1 MVAMPIPALL
11 TGGLLQACVAL
22 GTGATDV
29 PAPVWVFFDDNRAMP
44 ASIADTAL
52 TPRALE
58 RRALRRTLPGLIDR
72 HDVAM
77 PAVRVD
83 AVAGTGAHVRTQ
95 SRWMCAVS
103 AMATPAQ
110 EAALRALP
118 GVTHVE
124 PVGRGRAG
132 WQGEQRVPPPD
143 GWGASTDYGA
153 SHDQL
158 AQIDLPRLHDSGR
171 RGAGMVIGV
180 LDTGFNRVHEA
191 FNNPAHPLQVI
202 AEWDFVNNDG
212 NTGIQAG
219 DPGNQHMHGTWILGT
234 IGAYLPGTL
243 VGGACDA
250 RFILCKTEVVPS
262 ETPIEEDYYVAGLE
276 FIEAHGADVA
286 TSSLGYI
293 DWYTQAD
300 LNGDIA
306 VTTKAVNIATANG
319 VVCCTAAGN
328 EGHDS
333 DPATASLLA
342 PADAYNVITCGAAT
356 LSGAI
361 ASFSSSGP
369 TADGRVKP
377 ELLACGVSTVTVD
390 STAATGLNA
399 VSGTSLSTPLVAAA
413 AACILQA
420 RPDYGVAQIR
430 QALFATASRSDAKGL
445 HPDPIF
451 VEGHGLLRAY
461 NAAMFGKNFADLNM
475 DGAVN
480 GADLGI
486 MLGEWGRTGNI
497 GAVWGDL
504 NGDGVV
510 NGGDLG
516 RLLGQWG

>member
-11 TGGLLQACVAL
+11 TSGLLQACMAL

-52 TPRALE
+52 APRALE

-72 HDVAM
+72 HDVPM

-83 AVAGTGAHVRTQ
+83 AVAGTGARVRTQ

-171 RGAGMVIGV
+171 RGAGMVIGI

-202 AEWDFVNNDG
+202 AEWDFINNDG

-219 DPGNQHMHGTWILGT
+219 DPGNQHMHGTWIVGT

-250 RFILCKTEVVPS
+250 SFVLCKTEVVPS
-262 ETPIEEDYYVAGLE
+262 ED
-276 FIEAHGADVA
+276 H
-286 TSSLGYI
+286 
-293 DWYTQAD
+293 
-300 LNGDIA
+300 
-306 VTTKAVNIATANG
+306 
-319 VVCCTAAGN
+319 
-328 EGHDS
+328 
-333 DPATASLLA
+333 
-342 PADAYNVITCGAAT
+342 
-356 LSGAI
+356 
-361 ASFSSSGP
+361 
-369 TADGRVKP
+369 
-377 ELLACGVSTVTVD
+377 
-390 STAATGLNA
+390 
-399 VSGTSLSTPLVAAA
+399 
-413 AACILQA
+413 
-420 RPDYGVAQIR
+420 
-430 QALFATASRSDAKGL
+430 L
-445 HPDPIF
+445 H
-451 VEGHGLLRAY
+451 
-461 NAAMFGKNFADLNM
+461 
-475 DGAVN
+475 
-480 GADLGI
+480 
-486 MLGEWGRTGNI
+486 
-497 GAVWGDL
+497 
-504 NGDGVV
+504 
-510 NGGDLG
+510 
-516 RLLGQWG
+516 